1 MEISGPRLFEQ
12 LLERSADFLG
22 VQLAE
27 VVEPEEEG
35 EHRFGNVS
43 STAGGVSERN
53 SDLSDPD
60 IESIKQVD
68 IHGDATVPPVVVD
81 DQ

>member
-1 MEISGPRLFEQ
+1 VPTSSAYSSQ
-12 LLERSADFLG
+12 RSWNRKRKASI
-22 VQLAE
+22 
-27 VVEPEEEG
+27 
-35 EHRFGNVS
+35 RFGNVS

-68 IHGDATVPPVVVD
+68 IHGDATVPPVVSMTN
-81 DQ
+81 QGRQCGRTCGRT

>member
-1 MEISGPRLFEQ
+1 VPTSSAYSSQ
-12 LLERSADFLG
+12 RSWNRKRKAST
-22 VQLAE
+22 
-27 VVEPEEEG
+27 
-35 EHRFGNVS
+35 RFGNVS